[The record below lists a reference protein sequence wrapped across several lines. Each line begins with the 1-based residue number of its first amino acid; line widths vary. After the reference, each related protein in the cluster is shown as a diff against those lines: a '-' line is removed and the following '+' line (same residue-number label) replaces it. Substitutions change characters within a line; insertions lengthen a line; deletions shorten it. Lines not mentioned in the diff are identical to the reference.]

1 MLQAVKL
8 NLFLYAD
15 DDSCLVFQRKSIK
28 EIENQLSED
37 FANLCDLSIH
47 IVEDK
52 TESILF
58 VSKKKIKKVTN
69 LIIKYKDIQI
79 KQHLKVTY

>member
-15 DDSCLVFQRKSIK
+15 DSCLAFQRKSIK

-37 FANLCDLSIH
+37 FANLCDLFIH

-58 VSKKKIKKVTN
+58 VSKQKIKKVTN
-69 LIIKYKDIQI
+69 IIIKYKDIQI

>member
-15 DDSCLVFQRKSIK
+15 DTCLVFQRKSIK

-37 FANLCDLSIH
+37 FSNLCDLSIH

-58 VSKKKIKKVTN
+58 VSKQKIKKVTN